1 MLTAPIPVDEPAR
14 LAALH
19 DLDILYSPPE
29 AAFDRITDELAR
41 IFNVSISTIA
51 FIDADRQFYKA
62 KHDMPETASIRVVP
76 RDISIC
82 SHVVGINQPLIIEDL
97 TLDPNFSD
105 HIILTQY
112 GVRFYAGAPLRTDT
126 GQPIGSLCIA
136 DHRPHHLSDTEK
148 ALLDLV
154 ARNVMAE
161 VKLRAATRRLA
172 QRNFEMEQDLSQAR
186 AVQRFLLP
194 PAAIACGSFAIHHL
208 YHPYDQLGGDF
219 VDVLLRDDKSAA
231 ILLADVTG
239 HGASAALTAAMTK
252 TAFLRHAPSAQ
263 KPADL
268 LNALNRDLFNASPS
282 FQFMTA
288 LAAILTCDG
297 VLHLASAGHPQP
309 LLIRDRAADTIPVPS
324 QIPLLIEPDA
334 EYSNDLSLSL
344 QKSDRVL
351 LYTDGATEAV
361 DPQRV
366 QLETAGLAKLAIQQT
381 TQSGADYLAA
391 ILKAIR
397 AHSHE
402 NLKDDIALLSIEP
415 MQ

>member
-1 MLTAPIPVDEPAR
+1 MLTAPIPADEPAR

-51 FIDADRQFYKA
+51 FIDADKQFYKS
-62 KHDMPETASIRVVP
+62 KHDMPETASIRIVP

-97 TLDPNFSD
+97 ALDPNFSD
-105 HIILTQY
+105 HIILTQF

-126 GQPIGSLCIA
+126 GQPVGSLCIA

-172 QRNFEMEQDLSQAR
+172 QRNFEMENDLVQAR

-194 PAAIACGSFAIHHL
+194 PATIACGSFAIHHL
-208 YHPYDQLGGDF
+208 YQSYDQLGGDF

-252 TAFLRHAPSAQ
+252 TAFLRHAPASE
-263 KPADL
+263 KPSEL

-288 LAAILTCDG
+288 LAALLTCDG
-297 VLHLASAGHPQP
+297 QLHLASAGHPQP
-309 LLIRDRAADTIPVPS
+309 LLFRNQQAKVLPLPP
-324 QIPLLIEPDA
+324 QIPLLIESDT
-334 EYSNDLSLSL
+334 EYSSDLTVSLGST
-344 QKSDRVL
+344 DRIL
-351 LYTDGATEAV
+351 LYTDGATEAA
-361 DPQRV
+361 DDHRT
-366 QLETAGLAKLAIQQT
+366 QLEPAGLGRIALAQGDK
-381 TQSGADYLAA
+381 SGADYLQS
-391 ILKAIR
+391 ILTAIR
-397 AHSHE
+397 AHANE
-402 NLKDDIALLSIEP
+402 KLKDDIALVSIEP
-415 MQ
+415 LK